1 MASAT
6 KDGGSWKVR
15 FYDADG
21 NRRQIRLVG
30 INQRQAETI
39 ARHVGILNAAR
50 IANDANID
58 RGTAL
63 WLQGLGQGLHEKLA
77 AAGLVEA
84 RSSSLLGSFLAEYVA
99 SRPDTKDSTQRKF
112 TSAVN
117 HLNAFF
123 GESRDLR
130 TITKGDA
137 DGFRAFLYRQ
147 GHAENTVRRYCGLA
161 KQFFRAALRRKLVEE
176 NAFGDQVAAVR
187 GNAAKFHFITREDAA
202 KILRACPDTQWRM
215 IFALARFGGLRCPS
229 EIVGLRWED
238 VSWQERRLTV
248 RSPKTEHHEGKAE
261 RVIPLFPELAAVL
274 EEGFAEAVESIEAG
288 NRKTVGGPVITRY
301 TCSTQNLRTTFLK
314 IVARAGL
321 KPWPKLMQNLRSSR
335 ETELAESFPLQA
347 VTAWMGNSQLVAA
360 KHYLQLR
367 DEHFERAAG
376 GNLPEAAA
384 ARPADPQADPQTCE
398 TGETGRKLKKPEIQK
413 PSLFPSLSLPFASL
427 PKMRMGDEG
436 LEPPPENT
444 GKAGV
449 SKTAGP
455 TGGPKTQEVDLQA
468 IAAAIQ
474 ALSPESLAA
483 LFAAALQPQP
493 AAK

>member
-1 MASAT
+1 MASAN
-6 KDGGSWKVR
+6 KDRNGWRIR
-15 FYDADG
+15 FYDAAG
-21 NRRQIRLVG
+21 NRQQIRLPN

-50 IANDANID
+50 IANDPNID

-63 WLQGLGQGLHEKLA
+63 WLSGLGQGLHEKLA

-84 RSSSLLGSFLAEYVA
+84 RSSSLLGGFLAEYVA

-117 HLNAFF
+117 HLVAFF

-376 GNLPEAAA
+376 GNLNQTSVA
-384 ARPADPQADPQTCE
+384 PQVAPQTCE

-444 GKAGV
+444 GKAAV
-449 SKTAGP
+449 FESTGP
-455 TGGPKTQEVDLQA
+455 TGGPKAQEVALQA
-468 IAAAIQ
+468 ITAALA
-474 ALSPESLAA
+474 ALPPDRLAA

-493 AAK
+493 VTK

>member
-1 MASAT
+1 MASIE
-6 KDGGSWKVR
+6 KDSKGYRIR
-15 FYDADG
+15 FTDSEG
-21 NRRQIRLVG
+21 QRRGIRLSGLTKAAVSQVG
-30 INQRQAETI
+30 TKIDELVASKLNGLPMSRECAEWL
-39 ARHVGILNAAR
+39 GR
-50 IANDANID
+50 IGKPLAD
-58 RGTAL
+58 
-63 WLQGLGQGLHEKLA
+63 KLA
-77 AAGLVEA
+77 AAGLIQNRA
-84 RSSSLLGSFLAEYVA
+84 SSTLGGFLAEYLA

-117 HLNAFF
+117 HLTAFF
-123 GESRDLR
+123 GQSRDLR

-229 EIVGLRWED
+229 EIVGLQWED
-238 VSWQERRLTV
+238 VSWKERRLTV

-261 RVIPLFPELAAVL
+261 RVIPLFPELVPIL

-288 NRKTVGGPVITRY
+288 NRKTVTGPIITRY
-301 TCSTQNLRTTFLK
+301 RCSTQNLRTTFLK

-335 ETELAESFPLQA
+335 ETELAETFPLQA

-367 DEHFERAAG
+367 DEHFDRAAG
-376 GNLPEAAA
+376 LEAAPS
-384 ARPADPQADPQTCE
+384 PAPE
-398 TGETGRKLKKPEIQK
+398 SEMVGRMVGRKRTEVGRNDEKLKKAEDQN

-427 PKMRMGDEG
+427 PKMRMGDTG
-436 LEPPPENT
+436 LEPVT
-444 GKAGV
+444 
-449 SKTAGP
+449 P
-455 TGGPKTQEVDLQA
+455 TM
-468 IAAAIQ
+468 
-474 ALSPESLAA
+474 SR
-483 LFAAALQPQP
+483 
-493 AAK
+493 